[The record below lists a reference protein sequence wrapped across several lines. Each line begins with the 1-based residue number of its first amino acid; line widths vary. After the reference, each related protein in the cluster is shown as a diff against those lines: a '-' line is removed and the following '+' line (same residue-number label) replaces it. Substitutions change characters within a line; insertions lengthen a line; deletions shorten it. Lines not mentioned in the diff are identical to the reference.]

1 MSHGDKPMTA
11 LRTFTRRL
19 AQGLMAA
26 LIFSAAPTF
35 AAAPAAPVPAATEPV
50 SADVGAEVR
59 QIWKLLDYIAV
70 DYVGAVKD
78 GVVISDGEYAEMKEF
93 GTTALTRLTGLPP
106 RTGHD
111 ELVRA
116 ATELQ
121 NAIAGLAAPDAV
133 ARLAHEVADELLVA
147 YPVPTAPAT
156 APVLARGAAV
166 YAEKCA
172 LCHGLTGNADGP
184 AGKALDPPPIAFADA
199 ERARER
205 SLFSLFEVATQGLAD
220 TGMRSF
226 EKELSAD
233 DRWAVSFY
241 AATLSASPEVRVAG
255 EALWNENGAVRARLP
270 NLEALVR
277 TIESDLA
284 REVGGGIARPVLAY
298 LRANPEMVT
307 QTTSADGLAL
317 ARSQL
322 AESVKAYQAGD
333 AAVASRLALSAY
345 LDGFEPV
352 EGVLRTRDAD
362 LLAQVEAAMIEYR
375 ARINARAP
383 AADVAA
389 QAAVLNSLFSATDT
403 TLAEEE
409 DATATFLGAFTI
421 LLREGLEAL
430 LVVVAMIMFLGKVE
444 RRDVLPYVH
453 AGWVA
458 ALVAGVATWFVA
470 SRFISISGA
479 GRELTEGFAALFA
492 AVVLLGVGIWMH
504 QKSLAGRWQIYI
516 REKLSTALSKKSAW
530 VLFLLAFVAVYRE
543 VFETI
548 LFYIALAVRGDTG
561 AIIGG
566 LVAGIAALAV
576 VTVILV
582 RTSKRLPIAKFF
594 AWSSLL
600 IGLLAVVLAGK
611 GVAALQEAGVLE
623 AIPVNGPRIE
633 VLGVYPTALPLLA
646 QAVVLVIAIAGYYW
660 NTRGTKPATAG

>member
-1 MSHGDKPMTA
+1 MTA
-11 LRTFTRRL
+11 RRTFTRLL
-19 AQGLMAA
+19 AQGVMMAVLTFGGVPA
-26 LIFSAAPTF
+26 F
-35 AAAPAAPVPAATEPV
+35 AAAPGVSAPVPA
-50 SADVGAEVR
+50 DVAGEVR

-70 DYVGAVKD
+70 DYTGAVKD
-78 GVVISDGEYAEMKEF
+78 GVIISEAEYAEMKEF
-93 GTTALTRLTGLPP
+93 GTTALARLTGLPT
-106 RTGHD
+106 RTGHN
-111 ELVRA
+111 ELVRG

-121 NAIAGLAAPDAV
+121 TAIAGLAAPDAV
-133 ARLAHEVADELLVA
+133 ASAAHAVADALLAA
-147 YPVPTAPAT
+147 YPVPTAPAA
-156 APVLARGAAV
+156 APNLARGAAI

-220 TGMRSF
+220 TAMRSF
-226 EKELSAD
+226 EKELSED

-241 AATLSASPEVRVAG
+241 ASTLSASPEVRVAG
-255 EALWNENGAVRARLP
+255 EALWKENDAVRARLP

-284 REVGGGIARPVLAY
+284 REVGGEIARPVLSY

-307 QTTSADGLAL
+307 QTSSADGLAL

-322 AESVKAYQAGD
+322 AESVKAYQSGD
-333 AAVASRLALSAY
+333 TAVASRLALSAY

-352 EGVLRTRDAD
+352 EGVLRARDAD
-362 LLAQVEAAMIEYR
+362 LLAQVEAAMIDYR

-383 AADVAA
+383 AAEVAA
-389 QAAVLNSLFSATDT
+389 QAAALNTLFNATET
-403 TLAEEE
+403 TLSAEE

-430 LVVVAMIMFLGKVE
+430 LVVVAMITFLAKVE

-453 AGWVA
+453 GGWIS

-504 QKSLAGRWQIYI
+504 QKSLAGRWQVYI
-516 REKLSTALSKKSAW
+516 REKLSNALSKKSAW

-561 AIIGG
+561 AIAGG
-566 LVAGIAALAV
+566 LVAGVVALAII
-576 VTVILV
+576 TVILV
-582 RTSKRLPIAKFF
+582 RTSRRLPIAQFF
-594 AWSSLL
+594 RWSSVL
-600 IGLLAVVLAGK
+600 IGILAVVLAGK

-646 QAVVLVIAIAGYYW
+646 QAAVLAIAIAGYYW
-660 NTRGTKPATAG
+660 NMRGTKAVSAG